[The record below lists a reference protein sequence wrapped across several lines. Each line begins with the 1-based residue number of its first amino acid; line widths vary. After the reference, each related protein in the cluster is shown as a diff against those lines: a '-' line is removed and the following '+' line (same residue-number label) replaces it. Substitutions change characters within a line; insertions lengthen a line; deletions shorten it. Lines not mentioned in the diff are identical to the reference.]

1 MAEIIAIANPLGLG
15 YTTTAWIAITVA
27 AGRPVRELA
36 DRLSALPA
44 ITYVAICAGRY
55 DIFTEITCTS
65 DDELLQVLDDDVRT
79 LPGIATLEV
88 AMYIDLHYKRLLPI
102 DAT

>member
-1 MAEIIAIANPLGLG
+1 MRQRVKH
-15 YTTTAWIAITVA
+15 ITYERRGRDHRDREPARARLHDDRVDRHLRR

-36 DRLSALPA
+36 DRLGALPA

-55 DIFTEITCTS
+55 DIFTEIMCTS

-79 LPGIATLEV
+79 LPGIA
-88 AMYIDLHYKRLLPI
+88 
-102 DAT
+102 